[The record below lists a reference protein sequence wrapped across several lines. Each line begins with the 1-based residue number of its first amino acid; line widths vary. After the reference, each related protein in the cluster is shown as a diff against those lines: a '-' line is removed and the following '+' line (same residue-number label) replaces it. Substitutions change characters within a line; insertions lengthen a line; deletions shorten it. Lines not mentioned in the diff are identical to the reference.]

1 MTQIQRLLIF
11 ALFLGCFIDAEAAE
25 RSLDIETIQ
34 IPKVSKE
41 GQRLGSRKQSFP
53 PSLFRLP
60 RPYSDL
66 KEQNERVR
74 TTFNAEADR
83 LRESIKT
90 EPGKHVVVFDC
101 HGTLTNRNRPECDEG
116 PYRQIIDLYC
126 EFSALGVTVLISSAW
141 HDMLQVLQSLRAAGI
156 AHTAEMLTETVL
168 EERTKAAYTIVHVGN
183 IVSARQEPHFEGIF
197 ANKLEAAIWCAR
209 RQGILDIS
217 SITLFDDQDV
227 NIDTFVGRHG
237 EVFGV
242 RYPAPH
248 GILVPPYAVFNPE

>member
-1 MTQIQRLLIF
+1 MMFFQKLLFSVLYFCCLIHV
-11 ALFLGCFIDAEAAE
+11 EAAE
-25 RSLDIETIQ
+25 KTPAEEDSTT
-34 IPKVSKE
+34 PKRE
-41 GQRLGSRKQSFP
+41 AGSRRRYSHPSFIN
-53 PSLFRLP
+53 LRLP
-60 RPYSDL
+60 CN
-66 KEQNERVR
+66 KEEQNERVR
-74 TTFNAEADR
+74 TTFNVEANR

-90 EPGKHVVVFDC
+90 EPGKHVIVFDC

-116 PYRQIIDLYC
+116 PYRQIVDLYC
-126 EFSALGVTVLISSAW
+126 EFSALGVTILISSAW

-209 RQGILDIS
+209 QQGLLDIS

-227 NIDTFVGRHG
+227 NIDTFMSRPG
-237 EVFGV
+237 EIFGV
-242 RYPAPH
+242 RYPAPQ
-248 GILVPPYAVFNPE
+248 GILVPPYAVFNSE